1 MFDERNYFKP
11 NLKRS
16 LQGAI
21 VCLIEQQGFILI
33 IKNAKE
39 KDDCENNRLFLSGLS
54 KKDVFANSYGG
65 FEPTKYN
72 FFIVHKLII
81 CVFGIYTI
89 RLFCY
94 NTQVYLV
101 FHLYLFHHTNH
112 DAR

>member
-39 KDDCENNRLFLSGLS
+39 KDDCFHNRLFSVRVEQ
-54 KKDVFANSYGG
+54 KRCFC
-65 FEPTKYN
+65 
-72 FFIVHKLII
+72 KL
-81 CVFGIYTI
+81 
-89 RLFCY
+89 L
-94 NTQVYLV
+94 
-101 FHLYLFHHTNH
+101 
-112 DAR
+112 

>member
-39 KDDCENNRLFLSGLS
+39 KDDCFHNRLFLSGLS
-54 KKDVFANSYGG
+54 KKDVFANFYGS
-65 FEPTKYN
+65 FEPTKT
-72 FFIVHKLII
+72 KII
-81 CVFGIYTI
+81 ISK
-89 RLFCY
+89 
-94 NTQVYLV
+94 N
-101 FHLYLFHHTNH
+101 
-112 DAR
+112 A